1 MTRPMMVKLMVMV
14 MPMLRLMAMSQR
26 TLVKKLRPLRRRPQ
40 SKREKLRMS
49 RRMMPLRR
57 KMTARRL
64 VKRKMKRKLPRRR
77 SPKNRVM
84 TVRLVSKL
92 LRPLS
97 SQQRQRSEYECW
109 MRALLAK

>member
-1 MTRPMMVKLMVMV
+1 MTRPMMVKLM
-14 MPMLRLMAMSQR
+14 PRLRLMAMSQR

-64 VKRKMKRKLPRRR
+64 VMRKRKLPRRR